1 MSEQG
6 SQIAISI
13 SSQVPRL
20 SCKRVSIR
28 RRLVVVHLLVK
39 KTSCAQLFCS
49 YHKRWSFTSEILS
62 ILWSHHLI
70 PKVCPLSS
78 MMQSINHTTPFTL
91 RDHFHKFSTQ
101 VMAAIWTSHDIPQTF
116 WRSSNSRKMTLPPTT
131 FLNTT
136 QWSHVMLSII
146 PKEPK
151 TQLSLSNS
159 QLMVPRTVSIPK
171 NISLIAIGKSQM

>member
-6 SQIAISI
+6 SQIVISI

-28 RRLVVVHLLVK
+28 RKLVIVHLLAK
-39 KTSCAQLFCS
+39 KTSFAQPFCS
-49 YHKRWSFTSEILS
+49 YHKRWPFTSEILS
-62 ILWSHHLI
+62 ILWSIHLI
-70 PKVCPLSS
+70 PKVCQRIS

-101 VMAAIWTSHDIPQTF
+101 VMAAIWTRHDIHQTF
-116 WRSSNSRKMTLPPTT
+116 WRNSNSRKMTLPPTT

-136 QWSHVMLSII
+136 QWSHVMLCII
-146 PKEPK
+146 PKELK

-171 NISLIAIGKSQM
+171 NILLRAIGKPRM